1 MTTSV
6 TNKYG
11 AYTEANLPYFNNYGV
26 ADDEYGVLY
35 PDPDTYDYLLSED
48 GTYLLQENGDKI
60 IL

>member
-1 MTTSV
+1 MLFRS
-6 TNKYG
+6 NKYG
-11 AYTEANLPYFNNYGV
+11 AYTESNLPYFNNYGV